1 MTTSWKKV
9 NDSARKAAK
18 ERERKEGVSA
28 QVTAAPGLSRFQGPN
43 TFNDK
48 QSQIAERKSG
58 NGRGPGNHSQEAG
71 EQLGPRP
78 TPLTG
83 RAHVGGGSRGK
94 SPNPTPDT

>member
-1 MTTSWKKV
+1 MTGILVGGLILLAMVPVTFRP
-9 NDSARKAAK
+9 DLYRPDLFAATRPAVK
-18 ERERKEGVSA
+18 EKR
-28 QVTAAPGLSRFQGPN
+28 PN

-48 QSQIAERKSG
+48 QSQIAERKTG
-58 NGRGPGNHSQEAG
+58 NGRGPGNHSHEAV

-94 SPNPTPDT
+94 SPNPTPDS